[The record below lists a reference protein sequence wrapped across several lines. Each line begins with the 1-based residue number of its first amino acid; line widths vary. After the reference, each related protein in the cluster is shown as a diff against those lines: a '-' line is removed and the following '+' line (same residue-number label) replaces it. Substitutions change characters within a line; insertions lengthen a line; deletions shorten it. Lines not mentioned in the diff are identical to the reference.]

1 MKKRIFFLTLI
12 FMSSAFISVQAQF
25 YKYSNDFLNIGVGA
39 RSLALSN
46 AVCAS
51 TDDVTSA
58 YWNPAGLLAIQDNLQ
73 VGAMHSEYFAGI
85 AKYDYAAVAK
95 PLIDKNKT
103 VAFSIIRFAVD
114 DIPNT
119 IFLKE
124 PDGSLNYD
132 NISSFSAA
140 DYAFLGSFASASPIE
155 GLKWGV
161 NAKIVHR
168 TVGTFAQSWGIGAD
182 AGAQYWMGN
191 FKFGFV
197 AKDITTTFNSW
208 TYSFTDEETSALLAQ
223 NNVVPEGN
231 TELTAP
237 KFELGSSYNY
247 KINDNFSVNPEADL
261 ELTSDGRRNVL
272 IPSKFLSIDP
282 RIGVE
287 GDYKQTV
294 FLRFGIGNFQ
304 RVTDEVIN
312 DKHLMVQPNIGVGL
326 HLKKITIDY
335 ALTNVGNFSSSLYS
349 HVFSLKIG
357 LNNNA
362 TTK

>member
-1 MKKRIFFLTLI
+1 MLF
-12 FMSSAFISVQAQF
+12 
-25 YKYSNDFLNIGVGA
+25 
-39 RSLALSN
+39 RS
-46 AVCAS
+46 
-51 TDDVTSA
+51 
-58 YWNPAGLLAIQDNLQ
+58 
-73 VGAMHSEYFAGI
+73 
-85 AKYDYAAVAK
+85 
-95 PLIDKNKT
+95 
-103 VAFSIIRFAVD
+103 
-114 DIPNT
+114 
-119 IFLKE
+119 
-124 PDGSLNYD
+124 
-132 NISSFSAA
+132 
-140 DYAFLGSFASASPIE
+140 
-155 GLKWGV
+155 
-161 NAKIVHR
+161 
-168 TVGTFAQSWGIGAD
+168 
-182 AGAQYWMGN
+182 
-191 FKFGFV
+191 
-197 AKDITTTFNSW
+197 
-208 TYSFTDEETSALLAQ
+208 
-223 NNVVPEGN
+223 
-231 TELTAP
+231 AP

-357 LNNNA
+357 LNNNT